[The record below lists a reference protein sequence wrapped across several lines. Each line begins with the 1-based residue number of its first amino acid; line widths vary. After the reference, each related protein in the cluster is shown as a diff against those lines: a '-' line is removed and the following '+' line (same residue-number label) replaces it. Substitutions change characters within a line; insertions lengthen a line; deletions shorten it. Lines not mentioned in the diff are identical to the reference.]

1 MIGLCLCTA
10 MCVYGQHTMDM
21 FFSYDNNGNRI
32 KSEIRFVK
40 AENNT
45 DVSEEQVPLPFVQDT
60 IGTVEVNVYPNP
72 TSDKVFVTTK
82 AMANGQKIR
91 VVLMSANGEILDEK
105 NTINTQEAFDVS
117 GQASG
122 IYLLELYAN
131 REKHV
136 WKIIKK

>member
-1 MIGLCLCTA
+1 MMGLCLCTA
-10 MCVYGQHTMDM
+10 MWVYGQHAVDM

-105 NTINTQEAFDVS
+105 NTINTQEAFDIS

>member
-1 MIGLCLCTA
+1 